1 MRERD
6 TRAVWAIAA
15 AAALARGLMMAGL
28 ELYAD
33 EAYYWLWSRRPALG
47 YFDHPPMVAW
57 LISISTAILPGE
69 IGVRIL
75 FVACGGLA
83 VVFAALAAREASD
96 DPRAPV
102 YAALLA
108 AAAPLL
114 SLTGALALPDAPVEA
129 AYGAS
134 TWLIARA
141 RGRRWL
147 VAGVA
152 VGLALLSKYT
162 AALLAPAL
170 VLLVLWDRDLREE
183 LATPWPWAGAALA
196 VAVFL
201 PCLLWD
207 ASHGFVS
214 IGFQL
219 HHGFRHKPSLETFLE
234 FVGGQIVGPG
244 PVVAVLALVLPFV
257 ARQAAARRVAAISSL
272 PVLVTAWS
280 ALRGPVEANWTDLAH
295 PGLCAAAAVVLC
307 RLSAGRV
314 LVAASVALGLA
325 LQIGFGVEARSPR
338 LIAPDS
344 PAVERFR
351 GWKEFAA
358 RAKEAAAR
366 ACAGI
371 GNPPGCDANDPFVF
385 PENYQY
391 ASELAYYAGWRR
403 IGPAQNRPTQLDVWD
418 ERPPEG
424 SGFLEVG
431 SAGTD
436 PGRIA
441 VGEGQGQTLSFEV
454 RLGDARLRDGTVTPF
469 SRFLGLR
476 PRLPWGAQYV
486 R

>member
-1 MRERD
+1 VRERD

-15 AAALARGLMMAGL
+15 AAALGRALLTAGL

-33 EAYYWLWSRRPALG
+33 EAYYWLWSRRPAFG

-57 LISISTAILPGE
+57 LISISTALVPGE
-69 IGVRIL
+69 IGVRVL

-96 DPRAPV
+96 DRRAPI

-129 AYGAS
+129 AYCAA

-141 RGRRWL
+141 RGRGWL
-147 VAGVA
+147 IAGAA

-183 LATPWPWAGAALA
+183 LATPWPWAGAAVA
-196 VAVFL
+196 IAVFL

-219 HHGFRHKPSLETFLE
+219 HHGFRRRPSLETFLE

-244 PVVAVLALVLPFV
+244 PVVAVLALVLPF
-257 ARQAAARRVAAISSL
+257 ASRQAAERRLAAISVL

-280 ALRGPVEANWTDLAH
+280 ALRGPVEANWTALAL

-307 RLSAGRV
+307 RLPAGRA
-314 LVAASVALGLA
+314 LVVASVALGLA
-325 LQIGFGVEARSPR
+325 LQLGFAIEARSPH
-338 LIAPDS
+338 LVAPDS
-344 PAVERFR
+344 PAVERFH
-351 GWKEFAA
+351 GWREFAA
-358 RAKEAAAR
+358 RAKEAAGR

-371 GNPPGCDANDPFVF
+371 GNPPGCDENDPFVF

-424 SGFLEVG
+424 SGFLQVG
-431 SAGTD
+431 HAGSD
-436 PGRIA
+436 RGRIA
-441 VGEGQGQTLSFEV
+441 LGEGRGETLSFEV
-454 RLGDARLRDGTVTPF
+454 RLGDVKLRDGTVTPF
-469 SRFLGLR
+469 SRFLGLQ
-476 PRLPWGAQYV
+476 PRLPWGAQYL

>member
-1 MRERD
+1 M
-6 TRAVWAIAA
+6 AA
-15 AAALARGLMMAGL
+15 AAVVVRALMTAGL

-57 LISISTAILPGE
+57 LIALSSAILPGE
-69 IGVRIL
+69 LGVRLL
-75 FVACGGLA
+75 FVGCGGLA

-102 YAALLA
+102 WAALLA

-162 AALLAPAL
+162 SALLAPAL
-170 VLLVLWDRDLREE
+170 VLLVLWDRDLRDE
-183 LATPWPWAGAALA
+183 LRTPWPWAGAAVA
-196 VAVFL
+196 IAVFL
-201 PCLLWD
+201 PCLLWN
-207 ASHGFVS
+207 ASHDFAS

-219 HHGFRHKPSLETFLE
+219 RHGLRRLASLDTFLE
-234 FVGGQIVGPG
+234 FVGGQVVGPG
-244 PVVAVLALVLPFV
+244 PVVAVLAAVLPFV
-257 ARQAAARRVAAISSL
+257 ARGAAEKRLAAVSLL
-272 PVLVTAWS
+272 PVLVTTWS
-280 ALRGPVEANWTDLAH
+280 AARGPAEVNWTDLAY

-307 RLSAGRV
+307 RLSAGRA
-314 LVAASVALGLA
+314 LVAVSVALGLA
-325 LQIGFGVEARSPR
+325 LQVAFAVEARSPR
-338 LIAPDS
+338 LVAPDS
-344 PAVERFR
+344 PAVERFH
-351 GWKEFAA
+351 GWRDFAA
-358 RAKEAAAR
+358 RAKEAASL
-366 ACAGI
+366 ACGGI
-371 GNPPGCDANDPFVF
+371 GNPPGCDANDPFVY
-385 PENYQY
+385 PVNYQY
-391 ASELAYYAGWRR
+391 AGELAFYAGWRR
-403 IGPAQNRPTQLDVWD
+403 IGPAQNRPTQLDVWN

-424 SGFLEVG
+424 SGFLYLGHAG
-431 SAGTD
+431 SE

-441 VGEGQGQTLSFEV
+441 LGDGQGPTLAFEV
-454 RLGDARLRDGTVTPF
+454 RLGDAKLRDGTVTPF

-476 PRLPWGAQYV
+476 PRLPWGTQY

>member
-1 MRERD
+1 MRDRE

-15 AAALARGLMMAGL
+15 AAVLARVLMTGGL

-47 YFDHPPMVAW
+47 YFDHPPVVAW
-57 LISISTAILPGE
+57 LIALSSAVLHGE

-114 SLTGALALPDAPVEA
+114 SLTGALALPDGPVEA
-129 AYGAS
+129 AYAGS

-183 LATPWPWAGAALA
+183 LRTPWPWTGAAVA
-196 VAVFL
+196 IAVFL
-201 PCLLWD
+201 PCFLWD

-214 IGFQL
+214 LGFQL
-219 HHGFRHKPSLETFLE
+219 HHGFRRLPSLETFLE
-234 FVGGQIVGPG
+234 FVGGQVVGPG
-244 PVVAVLALVLPFV
+244 PVVAVLAAVLPF
-257 ARQAAARRVAAISSL
+257 AARRPAEKRLAAISLL
-272 PVLVTAWS
+272 PILVTTWS
-280 ALRGPVEANWTDLAH
+280 ATRGPVEANWTDLAY
-295 PGLCAAAAVVLC
+295 PGMCAAAAVVLC
-307 RLSAGRV
+307 RLSAGRA

-325 LQIGFGVEARSPR
+325 LQVAFAVEARSPR
-338 LIAPDS
+338 LVAPDS
-344 PAVERFR
+344 PAVERFH
-351 GWKEFAA
+351 GWREFAVK
-358 RAKEAAAR
+358 AKEAASL
-366 ACAGI
+366 ACGEI
-371 GNPPGCDANDPFVF
+371 GNPPGCDASDPFVYAQD
-385 PENYQY
+385 YQY
-391 ASELAYYAGWRR
+391 ASELAFYAGWRR
-403 IGPAQNRPTQLDVWD
+403 IGPAQNRPTQLDVWAD
-418 ERPPEG
+418 RPPEG
-424 SGFLEVG
+424 SGFLYVG
-431 SAGTD
+431 SAGSD

-441 VGEGQGQTLSFEV
+441 LGEGQGRTLSFEV
-454 RLGDARLRDGTVTPF
+454 RLGDTRLRIGTVTPF

-476 PRLPWGAQYV
+476 SRLPWGTQYL